1 MDFMTF
7 WGLTILILILVPM
20 GGIFLSY
27 WIPKSL
33 GYKRVGTVIS
43 LTLIAGLA
51 LLVLFIV
58 FHDRLF
64 FKSDVDKFLAGQ
76 SIKLNDDFRIL
87 SNKDDGL
94 IGAYQAFEVEI
105 SHGDKKQ
112 IIGLIKNSNNFG
124 LNSSDIPEPNSTVS
138 FNYEDDSYFTR
149 KTTRTFGQGYSPV
162 IEIVNVHKEK
172 NRLICYKYLP

>member
-7 WGLTILILILVPM
+7 WGLTILILVLFLM
-20 GGIFLSY
+20 GSIFLSY

-76 SIKLNDDFRIL
+76 RIKLNDDFRIL
-87 SNKDDGL
+87 NNKDDGL
-94 IGAYQAFEVEI
+94 IGAYQTFEVE
-105 SHGDKKQ
+105 
-112 IIGLIKNSNNFG
+112 N
-124 LNSSDIPEPNSTVS
+124 IPW
-138 FNYEDDSYFTR
+138 
-149 KTTRTFGQGYSPV
+149 
-162 IEIVNVHKEK
+162 
-172 NRLICYKYLP
+172 